1 MTLVLELGRP
11 RFLSWFCG
19 CSDFLLIHN
28 TSPYNLEAKKSLS
41 LMILCVGWTQPNP
54 VLSLESDQPKLH
66 SAGAR
71 EEEEVTWR
79 KDTGSAGLSPPSW
92 VIALSLSLLLQKSQ
106 TSQGNL
112 RIPTVQKQKHPGH
125 LKLYTSE
132 YCPVLKQKTSK
143 DLLYCTGNSAQY
155 SVIT

>member
-54 VLSLESDQPKLH
+54 ILSLESDQPKLH

-71 EEEEVTWR
+71 EEEEVTWL
-79 KDTGSAGLSPPSW
+79 KVTGSAGLSPPCLRSSPSPCHCSYRKARLLRGTYGFQQYKNRSTQ
-92 VIALSLSLLLQKSQ
+92 VISSFTPQSIAL
-106 TSQGNL
+106 
-112 RIPTVQKQKHPGH
+112 
-125 LKLYTSE
+125 
-132 YCPVLKQKTSK
+132 C
-143 DLLYCTGNSAQY
+143 
-155 SVIT
+155 